1 MLWELQESTTPWWPR
16 SSPSWP
22 ATNPQTVSGESIT
35 LFFLSRPCRF
45 WCSLPFFSIQSLSL
59 WTRYLFCAGVDHW
72 LLRSIDWKQGVKH
85 GLFWRAG
92 SWSSHDKRRINLFIV
107 TVLQK
112 IFFHVI
118 LSCWKSMNLSCV
130 NLYFNR
136 YLKALL
142 WTLFCGV
149 QVCVCLSRV
158 FIAAHFPHQVIA
170 GLITGEYFYS
180 FSEQLAMLQS
190 FSKIYSQKYSQ
201 LLSLQR
207 YNK

>member
-1 MLWELQESTTPWWPR
+1 
-16 SSPSWP
+16 
-22 ATNPQTVSGESIT
+22 
-35 LFFLSRPCRF
+35 
-45 WCSLPFFSIQSLSL
+45 
-59 WTRYLFCAGVDHW
+59 
-72 LLRSIDWKQGVKH
+72 
-85 GLFWRAG
+85 
-92 SWSSHDKRRINLFIV
+92 
-107 TVLQK
+107 
-112 IFFHVI
+112 
-118 LSCWKSMNLSCV
+118 MNLSCV

-180 FSEQLAMLQS
+180 FSERLAMPQS
-190 FSKIYSQKYSQ
+190 FSKICSQKYSQ